1 MNFIEKIIIE
11 CQQQQDA
18 TGSDKIKV
26 VKNDKEVFG
35 TLIIKSGQTK
45 TLKLKHPSTATIDEE
60 GFIIDVDD
68 NIKIYEMDFFGKDDL
83 LVNYT
88 IKANDISK
96 GSVVLSDTFDKVD
109 YMFVIVFR
117 TEVKESSE

>member
-45 TLKLKHPSTATIDEE
+45 TLKLKHSSTATIDEE

-96 GSVVLSDTFDKVD
+96 GSVVLSHTFDKVD